1 MKHLITRL
9 TQGQRGKLGVI
20 QTQAVYLHEPVLQGF
35 IQRLMQRLLI
45 PERFMA
51 RYGWG
56 LRQRD
61 EITLRFNIKRVEAIA
76 PGESPEALWLS
87 IQSRLP
93 GFSRVSAQE
102 EQCSMQ
108 ENTIAQ
114 LPDREA
120 QMRRQV
126 TLQRAEESSSASEN
140 DGRTTSLTVR
150 NSKQIPPIES
160 TTSHSEILSESET
173 FRVVRRVPYHSTD
186 RAEMPSLS
194 HVQPGEKGAIA
205 NTQTPSPQSID
216 SDDISTTKP
225 IGKPHLEPTP
235 RSPIEF
241 ISQPIIKSI
250 VGKNLAKESASRPTR
265 NNSTMP
271 LNVALTDI
279 DSLQHLTQIR
289 QKQSSSI
296 SPIEIGDSLRIISK
310 PKRNSLVQPSGDRQG
325 SEAIAINEP
334 LALTKLPSHP
344 AIAESSPSEQ
354 APLPLA
360 IPKLHREKESRDRP
374 AGNKPSTAWQN
385 TTNAISEVSFISP
398 TAPVINPI
406 NVEKITEQVG
416 RQILRQLRLERERRG
431 IYS

>member
-35 IQRLMQRLLI
+35 IQQLMQRLLI

-76 PGESPEALWLS
+76 PRESPEALWLS

-102 EQCSMQ
+102 EQFSMQ

-120 QMRRQV
+120 QMRRQI
-126 TLQRAEESSSASEN
+126 TLQRAEESSSVSEN
-140 DGRTTSLTVR
+140 DGQTTSLTVR

-173 FRVVRRVPYHSTD
+173 FRVVRRVPHDSTD

-205 NTQTPSPQSID
+205 NTRNTQLSQNAISDNTSAVNSNLESI
-216 SDDISTTKP
+216 S
-225 IGKPHLEPTP
+225 E
-235 RSPIEF
+235 SPIEF
-241 ISQPIIKSI
+241 ILKPTVKSTI
-250 VGKNLAKESASRPTR
+250 RTDFVKESASQP
-265 NNSTMP
+265 NQDDLNLP
-271 LNVALTDI
+271 LRSALIDTDV
-279 DSLQHLTQIR
+279 LQHPTHVHPKL
-289 QKQSSSI
+289 SSPS
-296 SPIEIGDSLRIISK
+296 SGMAIGNSLRIASI
-310 PKRNSLVQPSGDRQG
+310 PKNNYLARPSCNRQG
-325 SEAIAINEP
+325 SEAIAINEL
-334 LALTKLPSHP
+334 LALTKSPSHP
-344 AIAESSPSEQ
+344 AIAESSPEEQ

-360 IPKLHREKESRDRP
+360 IPKHHQMLESRNRL
-374 AGNKPSTAWQN
+374 AEVEPSADLENIVN
-385 TTNAISEVSFISP
+385 TSSVIPSIPSV
-398 TAPVINPI
+398 APVIHPI
-406 NVEKITEQVG
+406 NVEKITEQVSK
-416 RQILRQLRLERERRG
+416 QIFRQLRLERERRG
-431 IYS
+431 IYL

>member
-1 MKHLITRL
+1 MERLINRL
-9 TQGQRGKLGVI
+9 IQGRTGTLGVI
-20 QTQAVYLHEPVLQGF
+20 QTQAVHFHELAFQGF

-45 PERFMA
+45 PERFIA
-51 RYGWG
+51 RYGG
-56 LRQRD
+56 LKQRY
-61 EITLRFNIKRVEAIA
+61 EIALRFNLNRVEAIA
-76 PGESPEALWLS
+76 PGESPDELWLS
-87 IQSRLP
+87 LQSKLP

-102 EQCSMQ
+102 EQFSMQ

-120 QMRRQV
+120 QMRRQI
-126 TLQRAEESSSASEN
+126 TLQRVEESSSALEN
-140 DGRTTSLTVR
+140 DGQTTSLTVR

-173 FRVVRRVPYHSTD
+173 FRVVRRVPCYSTD

-205 NTQTPSPQSID
+205 HTQTPFPQSID
-216 SDDISTTKP
+216 FDDTSTTKP
-225 IGKPHLEPTP
+225 IVKPHLEPMP

-241 ISQPIIKSI
+241 ISQPIVKSI
-250 VGKNLAKESASRPTR
+250 VGKNFAKESASRPTR
-265 NNSTMP
+265 NNSIMP
-271 LNVALTDI
+271 LNVVLADTN
-279 DSLQHLTQIR
+279 SLQHLTQIR

-325 SEAIAINEP
+325 SEVTAINELLT
-334 LALTKLPSHP
+334 LAKLPSNP
-344 AIAESSPSEQ
+344 AITEFSPEEQ

-360 IPKLHREKESRDRP
+360 RPKLHPEKESRDRP
-374 AGNKPSTAWQN
+374 AEKMPSTAWQN
-385 TTNAISEVSFISP
+385 NTNAIPEASSVSPNAS
-398 TAPVINPI
+398 VINPI
-406 NVEKITEQVG
+406 NVEKITEQVS